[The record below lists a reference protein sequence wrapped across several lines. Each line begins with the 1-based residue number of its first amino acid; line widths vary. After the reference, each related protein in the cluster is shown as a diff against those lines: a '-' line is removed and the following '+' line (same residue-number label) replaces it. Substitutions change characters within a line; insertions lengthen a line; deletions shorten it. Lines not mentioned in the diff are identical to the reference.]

1 MSNYTDVNTI
11 RNGLVALQVLALSN
25 ADEYLENL
33 AEKGLEALERLSA
46 AQQSVQLTAAGVES
60 GGENSESGGN

>member
-33 AEKGLEALERLSA
+33 AEKGLEALERLSTVQQTVAVDASPISA
-46 AQQSVQLTAAGVES
+46 AEK
-60 GGENSESGGN
+60 